1 MVKTTKTDAE
11 TPHLPAVLLGVG
23 LDSICK
29 PHEDLKKPPDQLH
42 FGGTEAFSPAIYI

>member
-11 TPHLPAVLLGVG
+11 TPHPPAALLGVG

-29 PHEDLKKPPDQLH
+29 PHEDLQKPPDQPRL
-42 FGGTEAFSPAIYI
+42 GGTEAFSPAIYI